1 MPPLGKSASNGF
13 RKCPCWEKVPQTD
26 SENAPAEKKCLKRI
40 PKTLP
45 LRKSASN
52 GFRKRSLWEKVPQT
66 DSENA
71 PSGKKCLKRIPF
83 IGFSYGSEQVLP
95 QISPI

>member
-1 MPPLGKSASNGF
+1 MPLLG
-13 RKCPCWEKVPQTD
+13 
-26 SENAPAEKKCLKRI
+26 
-40 PKTLP
+40 
-45 LRKSASN
+45 KSASN

-71 PSGKKCLKRIPF
+71 PSEKKCLKRIPKTLPLGKSASNGFRKRSLWEKVLKRIPF